1 MLGNILVEHLA
12 DPLMVDSINLITTAE
27 MLAGDL
33 RKNINLQPPATD
45 MHYFF
50 AYLLV
55 MMEACPMFVI
65 FVVGTIQKPPDTHWL
80 EQK

>member
-1 MLGNILVEHLA
+1 LLGNILVEHLA
-12 DPLMVDSINLITTAE
+12 DPLMVDSINLITTSE

-55 MMEACPMFVI
+55 MMEAMSYVCYLCGGYYP
-65 FVVGTIQKPPDTHWL
+65 KAP
-80 EQK
+80 